1 MGALSDGLQKKNQ
14 RGANNM
20 LMIPFSSLIY
30 NNSTTKQ
37 IFVAALSNP
46 SGDLLYG
53 VWTAMTTC
61 LAMGCPS

>member
-1 MGALSDGLQKKNQ
+1 
-14 RGANNM
+14 M

-37 IFVAALSNP
+37 FLMAALSNP
-46 SGDLLYG
+46 SGYLFHG

-61 LAMGCPS
+61 LAM